1 MKKEWKMEIFN
12 RSGLSTVDKIEI
24 QGTPKEIDTDYR
36 GNIFVCLENRG
47 ENAYTVEKSDKIA
60 QIGAAHSY
68 PIDFIITEKMNHHQ
82 TSQGMGCFGNTG
94 C

>member
-1 MKKEWKMEIFN
+1 MEIYN

-24 QGTPKEIDTDYR
+24 PGTPKEIDADYR

-47 ENAYTVEKSDKIA
+47 EKAYTVKKGDKIV
-60 QIGAAHSY
+60 QIGATCSY
-68 PIDFIITEKMNHHQ
+68 PIDFIVTEKINRHE
-82 TSQGMGCFGNTG
+82 TSHGTCCFGSTG